1 MSINRHRFAK
11 NNTKRV
17 SFSLSRTLLN
27 SILGGGGPADVK
39 CVGERGGDG
48 GPLQMRSH
56 EIGGH
61 QAPVTAAH
69 WVSPCT
75 LPGEFNEI

>member
-27 SILGGGGPADVK
+27 SILGGGGGPWPADVK
-39 CVGERGGDG
+39 CVGGEQPPADG
-48 GPLQMRSH
+48 VVMR
-56 EIGGH
+56 
-61 QAPVTAAH
+61 
-69 WVSPCT
+69 
-75 LPGEFNEI
+75 

>member
-17 SFSLSRTLLN
+17 SFSLTRTLLN

-39 CVGERGGDG
+39 CVGGG
-48 GPLQMRSH
+48 R
-56 EIGGH
+56 
-61 QAPVTAAH
+61 
-69 WVSPCT
+69 
-75 LPGEFNEI
+75 

>member
-39 CVGERGGDG
+39 CVGERAA
-48 GPLQMRSH
+48 PCRWWSH
-56 EIGGH
+56 EIGGLGDSSTLGVT
-61 QAPVTAAH
+61 QPV
-69 WVSPCT
+69 PR
-75 LPGEFNEI
+75 EFNEI